1 MSSSDRNSD
10 DLNNELSSDMR
21 SVLNVG
27 AGMPDAWQRL
37 WAPHRLN
44 YIRGENRPIPGSE
57 TECPFCRIP
66 TLDDV
71 EGLIVHRGLEA
82 YVVMNLYPYNPG
94 HLLICAF
101 RHVADLTELTETERK
116 EISDLTA
123 HSMTTL
129 RKVSSPA
136 GFNLGMNQGAI
147 SGAGVAAHIHQHVVP
162 RWSGD
167 ANFMPIIGQTK
178 VLPQLLSET
187 RAALAEAW

>member
-1 MSSSDRNSD
+1 MEQTPDY
-10 DLNNELSSDMR
+10 LQG
-21 SVLNVG
+21 G

-44 YIRGENRPIPGSE
+44 YIRGENRPLAGNDI
-57 TECPFCRIP
+57 ECPFCKIP
-66 TLDDV
+66 SMSDDA
-71 EGLIVHRGLEA
+71 GLIVYRGTKA

-101 RHVADLTELTETERK
+101 RHVADLTELTDAERN
-116 EISDLTA
+116 EISALTA
-123 HSMTTL
+123 HAMKTI
-129 RKVSSPA
+129 RKVSAPA

-147 SGAGVAAHIHQHVVP
+147 SGAGVAEHIHQHVVP

-178 VLPQLLSET
+178 VLPQLLTET
-187 RAALAEAW
+187 REALAKAW